1 MTVDRSWM
9 QYFKETCPRA
19 FSADLPSDNSIKTVF
34 IDGQLLLQGPGAVK
48 DWQTWLQTNYIRPI
62 NRYLARPGIDN
73 VVLAFDDHT
82 FTPLAKGPTQ
92 AKRRSRSEI
101 PSWEPHRPLPEK
113 IPENYD
119 TLLFNRNFKARVIQ
133 FVVDHAFRQVR
144 FSDAAQRL
152 VIDYTEVFFF
162 SKDSREIITPLEV
175 KANLGECDVKF
186 VRYLKWGPIL
196 LAAVDSDYVVIALC
210 QLEKSARESRGEPVH
225 PIYVRRLI
233 VREKQAP
240 SQSRAKRAREDGACE
255 EDTAHVKE
263 SSRPRREYEI
273 VNCATVFDHIRP
285 RLVRITPD
293 HLHESVF
300 SLLSYFI
307 ALCGSDFT
315 RGISWVTAKSITKNL
330 SYLWPALCSG
340 VTLDA
345 ATSAPQVDART
356 LADKVVGRLWR
367 QDQHRKSLG
376 GFGSNAPF
384 ESIYNHLLN
393 DRAISLFRR
402 ERLISPEELHCLV
415 RNCNWTVQY
424 WLSPEKCPGALDGPY
439 GYRRERN
446 QKVVFDMQDPLP

>member
-19 FSADLPSDNSIKTVF
+19 FSTELPSDNSIKTVF

-48 DWQTWLQTNYIRPI
+48 NWQTWLQTNYIRPI

-92 AKRRSRSEI
+92 AKRRSRSEV
-101 PSWEPHRPLPEK
+101 PSWQPHRPLPEN
-113 IPENYD
+113 IPDNYD
-119 TLLFNRNFKARVIQ
+119 TLLFNRDFKARVIQ
-133 FVVDHAFRQVR
+133 FVVDNALRQVR

-152 VIDYTEVFFF
+152 VIDYTEAFFF
-162 SKDSREIITPLEV
+162 TRDNRDIITPIQV

-186 VRYLKWGPIL
+186 VRYLLWGPIL

-210 QLEKSARESRGEPVH
+210 QLEKCARESRIDPVNA
-225 PIYVRRLI
+225 IYVRRLI
-233 VREKQAP
+233 LREKQE
-240 SQSRAKRAREDGACE
+240 SRQSRSKRVHEGEGCDEGPARERE
-255 EDTAHVKE
+255 I
-263 SSRPRREYEI
+263 SRPRREYEI
-273 VNCATVFDHIRP
+273 VNCAAIFEQIRP
-285 RLVRITPD
+285 RLVRFTPE
-293 HLHESVF
+293 HLHNSVF
-300 SLLSYFI
+300 SLLSYFVAI
-307 ALCGSDFT
+307 CGCDFT
-315 RGISWVTAKSITKNL
+315 KGISWVTAKSITKNF

-340 VTLDA
+340 VTLDT
-345 ATSAPQVDART
+345 ATDAPQVDART
-356 LADKVVGRLWR
+356 LADKVVGGLWR

-376 GFGSNAPF
+376 GLGSNTPF
-384 ESIYNHLLN
+384 ESIYNRLLN

-446 QKVVFDMQDPLP
+446 NKVVFDMQDPLP